1 MGRMSNNNPE
11 KQVRRIQVNNQQA
24 RVRENDC
31 EVRGLEE
38 DGLVDVGVDGEG
50 QVDPELRAVDGRIG
64 RVFGTTCSDTIP
76 ISTKFGFFC

>member
-1 MGRMSNNNPE
+1 M
-11 KQVRRIQVNNQQA
+11 I
-24 RVRENDC
+24 